1 MQVIGKHDQPI
12 RNMKF
17 LPNHNV
23 LVTGS
28 WDKSVRIWDTRSPNA
43 VANIQLTERVYAM
56 DAKGEAIVIG
66 TADKK
71 LHVYNIANLGQ
82 KAGEFDSSLK
92 YQTRTISIFHD
103 MQGTYTHPCTLL
115 SPPPVLSHLTLSS
128 LYYHPLLCPPI
139 SPPPSLHPPTNH
151 SLTSLLLATP
161 STLCCH

>member
-103 MQGTYTHPCTLL
+103 MQGTYRITSSYPI
-115 SPPPVLSHLTLSS
+115 PP
-128 LYYHPLLCPPI
+128 
-139 SPPPSLHPPTNH
+139 PPPSPT
-151 SLTSLLLATP
+151 
-161 STLCCH
+161 

>member
-103 MQGTYTHPCTLL
+103 MQGGIYTHSSCLVHPRSHRSPIMDPCTHCSNTPQSIFLFHDMMVGSIDL
-115 SPPPVLSHLTLSS
+115 HGLT
-128 LYYHPLLCPPI
+128 
-139 SPPPSLHPPTNH
+139 
-151 SLTSLLLATP
+151 
-161 STLCCH
+161 